1 MTSAV
6 LPSSSKAMMM
16 TSMPII
22 SPSPGIVGN
31 GHSTTRTL
39 PVKIIIGIVVGVI
52 LIIAIIAATII
63 ILLLFVARAVRSRN
77 RVGSDGTSEQRNH
90 EFNAYDP
97 MQSQAEEA
105 RHDGGRTVTIQHIGS
120 GNEENNI
127 IVTEVPG
134 EESVHSMEL
143 PPPSDAISTI
153 DDIELPN
160 DVQINSN
167 EVPC

>member
-1 MTSAV
+1 
-6 LPSSSKAMMM
+6 M

-22 SPSPGIVGN
+22 SPSPGTVGG

-39 PVKIIIGIVVGVI
+39 PVIIIIGIIVGVI
-52 LIIAIIAATII
+52 IIAIASTITATILI
-63 ILLLFVARAVRSRN
+63 ARSVRSRN

-105 RHDGGRTVTIQHIGS
+105 RHDGGRTMIIRHNGRT
-120 GNEENNI
+120 GNEENNV
-127 IVTEVPG
+127 IVTEVPR
-134 EESVHSMEL
+134 EESVDSMEL
-143 PPPSDAISTI
+143 PPPSDAISII
-153 DDIELPN
+153 DEMELPN
-160 DVQINSN
+160 NVQINSN